1 MARIGIIAGSGF
13 HEFEGIETLERR
25 RVETPYGEPSDV
37 YRICEIS
44 GVEAVFLARHGT
56 PHRIPPHRI
65 NYRANIWGF
74 GELGVERILAVN
86 AVGGVHREPGP
97 GSIIVPD
104 QIIDMTHGRDSTFY
118 DGDEVVHIDFT
129 TPFCSE
135 LRLALISACRKSD
148 AQHREA
154 GTYICVNGPRLETKA
169 EISHFSSMG
178 GDVVGMTAMPEA
190 SLARELELCYAG
202 ISVITNYAA
211 GVAARKLTATEVVE
225 TMRASMERIRS
236 LVKDAL
242 NSIPEN
248 RTCDCKDALREAR
261 M

>member
-1 MARIGIIAGSGF
+1 MTRIGIIAGSGF
-13 HEFEGIETLERR
+13 HEFEGVEILSLEKIA
-25 RVETPYGEPSDV
+25 TPYGEPSDV
-37 YRICEIS
+37 YRLGEIS
-44 GVEAVFLARHGT
+44 GIEVIFLARHGT

-65 NYRANIWGF
+65 NYRANVWGF
-74 GELGVERILAVN
+74 RELGAERILSVN
-86 AVGGVHREPGP
+86 AVGGIHREPGP

-118 DGDEVVHIDFT
+118 DGDKAVHIDFT
-129 TPFCSE
+129 MPFCSE
-135 LRLALISACRKSD
+135 LREALISACRKSGVR
-148 AQHREA
+148 HRES

-169 EISHFSSMG
+169 EIGHFSSMG

-211 GVAARKLTATEVVE
+211 GISAKKLTVTEVVE
-225 TMRASMERIRS
+225 TMRISMEKIKS
-236 LVKDAL
+236 LVKEAL
-242 NSIPEN
+242 SLIPGK
-248 RTCDCKDALREAR
+248 RMCDCKDALTEAR